1 MEALAKESIY
11 LAGTI
16 KQTAAGY
23 PVELRNVKLDDPGD
37 YAVLEVGKILYTAY
51 KDGGLVSFVT
61 NAFPSVMPNLKV
73 PKRQTKSSV
82 IKHVFVPPVS
92 PAYNKFMGGVDRLS
106 QSIKCHGFDR
116 KSKRSWIRLFFKFF
130 DYAIHN
136 AYLLYKH
143 NCRNFG
149 VKRRSMKNL
158 ASSFVSKRYAPAS

>member
-1 MEALAKESIY
+1 MERGVSCEC
-11 LAGTI
+11 AGTI

-61 NAFPSVMPNLKV
+61 NAFPSVMPKV

-92 PAYNKFMGGVDRLS
+92 PAYNKFMGGVAKASNAMALIGNLS
-106 QSIKCHGFDR
+106 ALGFAYFLN
-116 KSKRSWIRLFFKFF
+116 SLIMLFTMLTSCTSTTVG
-130 DYAIHN
+130 I
-136 AYLLYKH
+136 L
-143 NCRNFG
+143 
-149 VKRRSMKNL
+149 V
-158 ASSFVSKRYAPAS
+158 